1 MAMAGL
7 DLVPFYLSD
16 RQRLLDQLSQ
26 RLMRSLQVPI
36 RLRKPWF
43 DPETAF
49 DPSRG
54 QYNSTRLLRML
65 LDHPSSEAEK
75 ILGVTGVDLFTPV
88 LTYVFGEAQ
97 LEGRAAVVS
106 IHRLRAEV
114 YGLPP
119 DDSLLFGR
127 LLKESVHEL
136 GHSFGL
142 LHCSDPGCVMHA
154 STYAE
159 EIDLKSVD
167 FCTSCREIVHS
178 QGRLRAAGEAGR

>member
-1 MAMAGL
+1 MAGL

-36 RLRKPWF
+36 RFRKPWF

-119 DDSLLFGR
+119 DDSLLFER
-127 LLKESVHEL
+127 LLKESIHEL

-142 LHCSDPGCVMHA
+142 LHCLDPGCVMHA

-159 EIDLKSVD
+159 EIDLKSAD
-167 FCTSCREIVHS
+167 FCKSCREIVRGGDS
-178 QGRLRAAGEAGR
+178 GGEASWKLH

>member
-1 MAMAGL
+1 MAMLGL

-16 RQRLLDQLSQ
+16 RQHLLNELSERLTQSIQL
-26 RLMRSLQVPI
+26 PI

-106 IHRLRAEV
+106 VHRLRPEV

-119 DDSLLFGR
+119 DDSVLFGR

-142 LHCSDPGCVMHA
+142 LHCSDPSCVMHA
-154 STYAE
+154 STYVE
-159 EIDLKSVD
+159 EIDLKLAG
-167 FCTSCREIVHS
+167 FCTSCREIV
-178 QGRLRAAGEAGR
+178 RR